1 MEEAKNLLFSDQNES
16 VESQTHGKW
25 GASSSKRGWKQGG
38 GAACIILLGITLFF
52 TKKKWGNNNI
62 PKLFQT
68 VIIFSHLDYNTHK
81 HKQPFWLCRSTVLP
95 SLPVW
100 SWDGAV
106 PLCILKNS
114 PLENVLGLMPSSEIW
129 NLPVLFCFFSPHSC
143 CQTHHAESY
152 LQLEHNDYPEMSAA
166 ALFTP
171 IWCQI

>member
-1 MEEAKNLLFSDQNES
+1 MEEAKSLLFSDQNES
-16 VESQTHGKW
+16 VERQTHGKW

-38 GAACIILLGITLFF
+38 GAACIVLLGITWFF
-52 TKKKWGNNNI
+52 TKKWGNNNI

-81 HKQPFWLCRSTVLP
+81 HKQAFWLCRSTVLP

-100 SWDGAV
+100 SWDG
-106 PLCILKNS
+106 LCILKNS
-114 PLENVLGLMPSSEIW
+114 PLENVLGLMPSSDIW